1 MMKVCVEECVV
12 KGIEVLG
19 DKAFCGFSIGLLNNA
34 RVNKPTL

>member
-19 DKAFCGFSIGLLNNA
+19 DSEFCEFSIGLLSNA
-34 RVNKPTL
+34 RVNNPIL

>member
-19 DKAFCGFSIGLLNNA
+19 DKAFCSFTKGSLDNATVNNT
-34 RVNKPTL
+34 TL